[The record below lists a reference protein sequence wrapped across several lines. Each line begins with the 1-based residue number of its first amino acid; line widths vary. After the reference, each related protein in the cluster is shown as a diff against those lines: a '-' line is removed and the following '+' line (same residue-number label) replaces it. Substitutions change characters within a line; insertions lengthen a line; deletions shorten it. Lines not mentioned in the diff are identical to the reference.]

1 MNCSGIYFL
10 ASRFLDGSYIYKVGK
25 AGCIKDRINQYPQNF
40 DLILQFECINKNI
53 SEREVIKVVECLENV
68 GITKCERGNEYF
80 RSEKDMIREIK
91 LAIYDWY
98 YEIERTRTKEPTV
111 ETNVENL
118 SLGEES
124 SKGKR
129 IAPANPE
136 APMRLREPER
146 IHQKYM
152 ADLKE
157 KEEEK
162 PKHNLFKEECLNP
175 TEIINLQHLT
185 QYLEENVN
193 NTECKY
199 PYLKIIPDDERV
211 LEVLNDESLIN
222 YDLKNKHI
230 KIDFTDYCDYFSY
243 YLIYIITNLNDK
255 VEKLTVINSGI
266 TITIMEKM
274 MIGLKD
280 SNIKSLS
287 IRKDYLALGSIKIL
301 IKYLSNYC
309 KKIHNL
315 ELSDTGIDYNKIKY
329 IFNNI
334 NSTGITT
341 LDISNNDLCVD
352 CISFFAEKT
361 YYSTLKELKIKGL
374 TKILIAYLNM
384 AYNTTSLF
392 NKIFITKNKLN
403 VIT

>member
-1 MNCSGIYFL
+1 MNCSGVYFL

-111 ETNVENL
+111 ETNAEIL
-118 SLGEES
+118 S
-124 SKGKR
+124 
-129 IAPANPE
+129 
-136 APMRLREPER
+136 
-146 IHQKYM
+146 
-152 ADLKE
+152 
-157 KEEEK
+157 
-162 PKHNLFKEECLNP
+162 KEECLTP
-175 TEIINLQHLT
+175 TEIIIPQHFT
-185 QYLEENVN
+185 QSLEENAN

-199 PYLKIIPDDERV
+199 PYLKLIPDDVRV
-211 LEVLNDESLIN
+211 LKVLNDESLIN

-230 KIDFTDYCDYFSY
+230 KIDFTDYCDYFSN

-255 VEKLTVINSGI
+255 VEKLTVINTGI
-266 TITIMEKM
+266 TITSMEKLM
-274 MIGLKD
+274 KGLQV
-280 SNIKSLS
+280 SNIKYLS

-301 IKYLSNYC
+301 MKYLSNYC

-315 ELSDTGIDYNKIKY
+315 ELNDTGIDYNKIKY
-329 IFNNI
+329 IFYSI

-341 LDISNNDLCVD
+341 LDISNNDICVD
-352 CISFFAEKT
+352 CIHFFANKT

-374 TKILIAYLNM
+374 SEILIVYLKM
-384 AYNTTSLF
+384 TYNTTSLF
-392 NKIFITKNKLN
+392 NKIFITKNKLS